1 MKIRN
6 SKFGIGG
13 GTCVHTV
20 GAGVLDGPLVRHGRG
35 STERSWDRSLRG
47 NVRPH
52 RRGRRPRRPACRTWV
67 HVGGR
72 FVNRPY
78 GSTPSV
84 SGGRYTPL
92 TPPPEGEARLLR
104 RAEHCSAADPALAP
118 RTKDA
123 GFRRRGGARPR
134 PLWDT
139 GAGRRSDLGIAP
151 YGATPSVSGTPSA
164 PVCALGH
171 TQGPRRGRQGCF
183 VGPSIARPRI
193 RRLRNRRA
201 ADIRPCGD
209 GVWTGLGK
217 NLF

>member
-1 MKIRN
+1 M
-6 SKFGIGG
+6 
-13 GTCVHTV
+13 
-20 GAGVLDGPLVRHGRG
+20 
-35 STERSWDRSLRG
+35 
-47 NVRPH
+47 RPH

-171 TQGPRRGRQGCF
+171 TQGPRRGRQDTPLTPPPEGE
-183 VGPSIARPRI
+183 AR
-193 RRLRNRRA
+193 LLRRA
-201 ADIRPCGD
+201 EHCSAADPALAQQAG
-209 GVWTGLGK
+209 G
-217 NLF
+217 